1 MSKADNL
8 GTFAGKVNVS
18 NNVVQSIEGMS
29 LFEFNPEFTE
39 SYEIEENTNA
49 MLVGPINISGTLDV
63 AANAS
68 LLVFN
73 TISVT
78 GDLTVNGTIKNV

>member
-49 MLVGPINISGTLDV
+49 MLVAPINISGTLDV

-78 GDLTVNGTIKNV
+78 GDLTVNGTMDIR